1 MARTAVAHEKK
12 NGDLMFKQHI
22 NIHMNTHM
30 NMHINIHSNMQ
41 VLVPSE
47 LQPGQK
53 WKVVSGGCAEVRHAL
68 FDTL

>member
-1 MARTAVAHEKK
+1 
-12 NGDLMFKQHI
+12 MFKQHI